1 MKNLILQ
8 PRIVVIAMTSL
19 LVSYACESELDNT
32 LPQRVVSAQL
42 KTTNMHMITNGM
54 DLTAINGVLSQA
66 QSGDVIEVESGTYD
80 ITGKLELKEGITL
93 RKVQGKSSPVFNAQF
108 KTDGMLEQDWK
119 TGNKNVTIQGIVFQN
134 IRFKINAA
142 DNTRFSYCIFDYGV
156 RKAGT
161 DKWKDTNDAYIQ
173 IVNSTNMKVESCV
186 FKRRAGNS
194 GRGIFVK
201 QSNDTKITKN
211 TFGDTDATAY
221 FVTAINDNSTRT
233 LIEENII
240 NRNASWVNKAE
251 TDHGIYAHS
260 FDGLVIKNNTIS
272 GWPADGTG
280 GAVKARNGKNLTI
293 TENTMNDS
301 GIILN
306 VYKNLPTNYLENVVI
321 VNNKINLKLN
331 TKGNNIY
338 SGIGYWKDTNDVN
351 YYEKSIRIEGNTLT
365 NGFLNISAS
374 NLDTANFNENGGGI
388 RNNTAAEFSI
398 PSGIDQSNNTII

>member
-32 LPQRVVSAQL
+32 LPQRAVSAQL

-251 TDHGIYAHS
+251 TDHGVYAHS
-260 FDGLVIKNNTIS
+260 FDGLTVNKNTIS
-272 GWPADGTG
+272 GWPANGEG

-398 PSGIDQSNNTII
+398 PSGIDQSNNTTI

>member
-260 FDGLVIKNNTIS
+260 FDGLTVNKNTIS
-272 GWPADGTG
+272 GWPANGEG

-365 NGFLNISAS
+365 NGFLNISS
-374 NLDTANFNENGGGI
+374 SHLDTANFNENGGGI

>member
-8 PRIVVIAMTSL
+8 PRIAVIAMTSL
-19 LVSYACESELDNT
+19 LVSYACESELDNA

-42 KTTNMHMITNGM
+42 KTTNTHMITNGM

-93 RKVQGKSSPVFNAQF
+93 RKIQGKSSPVFNAQF

-233 LIEENII
+233 LIEENTIK
-240 NRNASWVNKAE
+240 RNTSWVKKEE

-260 FDGLVIKNNTIS
+260 FDGLMIKNNTIS
-272 GWPADGTG
+272 GWPANGEG

-293 TENTMNDS
+293 TGNTMNDS

-331 TKGNNIY
+331 AKGNNIY

-365 NGFLNISAS
+365 NSFLNISAS
-374 NLDTANFNENGGGI
+374 NLNTANFNKNGGGI
-388 RNNTAAEFSI
+388 RNNKAAKFSI
-398 PSGIDQSNNTII
+398 PSGITKSNNTTI